1 MLARVFLTLM
11 ILLSFAAPAA
21 GQEADPLAGQW
32 HFDAEFP
39 TSPEDPE
46 SQRYT
51 PDSSGGGRDLEW
63 CNGCANLGEG
73 RWGNGYDAAS
83 SSWGL
88 AAPGADLQR
97 ITLMAWVRT
106 GAYPS
111 SSSLIAGRGVGGVT
125 CEEMPYSLQ
134 QLGGDALPGAAF
146 TIRKFD
152 GSAVLSPVSA
162 RIDDDQWHMLA
173 GTFDGTTVRLY
184 LDGQQVGTGTPAGT
198 SAIDYGP
205 GGGSFG
211 IDGFWSSGCEGGSFG
226 GNIDELRVYDRA
238 LSATEIA
245 RLADGSATSPPPLV
259 SDGSA
264 PPTPPAPD
272 GPAPPSSPPPP
283 PAPPTATVTAP
294 SSVATHQ
301 PAVLDAGNSQNATQ
315 YQWDVGS
322 NGKTDIV
329 TSTPM
334 LTLSMPRPGVYPVK
348 LTTVSSGG
356 QTASASAVFRV
367 TGAQPPKSL
376 PATAL
381 PPPVAIS
388 GNKAALTGDATKPTF
403 VCSQKVIFSIVEV
416 TSACFD
422 QATKLTDVPKRERD
436 VVARHYQS
444 EGFSGTV
451 ASICAQA
458 ARGELPQSRCEDAKK
473 FFGPIAGPPLLVM
486 VSKGPVRM
494 NGLTITPGPGASIA
508 VYPKQGRV
516 ISSNATVKWGTLPV
530 SLPRAIDFNI
540 GRVIT
545 SRGVAVTP
553 TNNDPFPAPRRAQLL
568 TFDARKALSNIGGF
582 PVPGGNATADLG
594 VEARDG
600 QRFSSADLTVT
611 VPLLDAF
618 GGKPPS
624 LRTRIRANGAGTPV
638 VQELDALLP
647 QANLG
652 AIRLKNLSFRY
663 REFGR
668 IDGDYNEGTS
678 CDRKQWRVNGEVYF
692 GVLDGK
698 VDMSPPP
705 SGKAQNGLGFCA
717 GGFKHFGA
725 DVTLPEPKP
734 VLFPGVQLNN
744 INFGVGLDPLLFR
757 GGAGIEV
764 AKINRVNG
772 EIVAVF
778 ATPRAPYRFG
788 PSEKSYLRDLQGK
801 DPFTSTTFG
810 VGGEVFTRVP
820 VLGDVKLGQGG
831 ILYSYPDYFAFGGST
846 KVTALL
852 ITVEGGISGW
862 FRFKSGKFQLGG
874 FVRTCLNLPKP
885 FNFLCRGGSAY
896 VGSKGIS
903 ACIEVGIDI
912 GAGYR
917 WGAPF
922 PVLMLR
928 NNCKHSPFWEP
939 NTAQASAT
947 THTFTVRRGE
957 KYKSLMVR
965 GAGGASPSI
974 EVRAPGGE
982 VVSTADNPL
991 SNGKTMSVLRLERG
1005 ATYVAVENGQPGRYT
1020 VSTLPGSAQLGRVA
1034 ATRPGYDTEFKAR
1047 VTGKGAVRTL
1057 VYDAR
1062 KPGGQNV
1069 TFVERGS
1076 RVARPLLTVR
1086 GGKGKFRFRPS
1097 VVPGR
1102 ARSIVAVSTLNG
1114 YAIPDQTLARFRA
1127 PAIPKTGRAR
1137 KLSVRRKGT
1146 VLTLRWSKA
1155 QGATRYGVALRL
1167 SNGQMRMFQ
1176 VSARRRSLRIPRVPR
1191 DLAGRV
1197 EVSAQGVLLDWGR
1210 ARSTP
1215 FRRLE
1220 APFTIVQTDR
1230 VNEKRTAQRQEAKKR
1245 QSAKRKRPARRRG
1258 GADQPGK
1265 S

>member
-1 MLARVFLTLM
+1 MTPMLGRVVLTLV
-11 ILLSFAAPAA
+11 ILLSVAAPAA
-21 GQEADPLAGQW
+21 GQEANPLVGQW
-32 HFDAEFP
+32 HFDAAFP
-39 TSPEDPE
+39 TNPDDSE
-46 SQRYT
+46 SARYT
-51 PDSSGGGRDLEW
+51 PDSSGGGRNIEW

-73 RWGNGYDAAS
+73 RWGNGYDGAS
-83 SSWGL
+83 SFPSR

-97 ITLMAWVRT
+97 VTLMAWVRT
-106 GAYPS
+106 GAYPPAG
-111 SSSLIAGRGVGGVT
+111 SLIAGRDTSGVT

-134 QLGGDALPGAAF
+134 QMGGDALPGATF

-162 RIDDDQWHMLA
+162 RIDDGQWHMLA

-184 LDGQQVGTGTPAGT
+184 LDGEQVGTGTPAGT
-198 SAIDYGP
+198 AAIDYGA
-205 GGGSFG
+205 GGGNFG
-211 IDGFWSSGCEGGSFG
+211 IDGFWSSGCEGGSFDG
-226 GNIDELRVYDRA
+226 DIDELRVYDRA
-238 LSATEIA
+238 LTATEIA
-245 RLADGSATSPPPLV
+245 RMANPSATSPPPLV
-259 SDGSA
+259 RDGS
-264 PPTPPAPD
+264 TQ
-272 GPAPPSSPPPP
+272 PPPP

-294 SSVATHQ
+294 SPVATHQ
-301 PAVLDAGNSQNATQ
+301 PAVLDASNSQNATQ
-315 YQWDVGS
+315 YQWDVGG

-329 TSTPM
+329 TSTPI
-334 LTLSMPRPGVYPVK
+334 LAVSMPRPGVFPVK

-356 QTASASAVFRV
+356 QTATASAVFRV
-367 TGAQPPKSL
+367 TGAQPPKSV
-376 PATAL
+376 PVTAV
-381 PPPVAIS
+381 PPPVAVS
-388 GNKAALTGDATKPTF
+388 GNKAALTGDVTKPIF
-403 VCSQKVIFSIVEV
+403 ICAQKVIFSIVEV
-416 TSACFD
+416 TASCFD
-422 QATKLTDVPKRERD
+422 QVTKLTDVPKRERD
-436 VVARHYQS
+436 VVQSHYQS
-444 EGFSGTV
+444 EGLSGLVFT
-451 ASICAQA
+451 ICAQA
-458 ARGELPQSRCEDAKK
+458 ARGVLPQSKCEDAKK
-473 FFGPIAGPPLLVM
+473 FFGPIEGPPLLVM

-494 NGLTITPGPGASIA
+494 NGLTITPGSGASIV

-530 SLPRAIDFNI
+530 SLPRAVDFNL
-540 GRVIT
+540 GRILT
-545 SRGVAVTP
+545 NRGAAVTP
-553 TNNDPFPAPRRAQLL
+553 TNNDPFPAPNRIQLL
-568 TFDARKALSNIGGF
+568 TFDAQKALSNIGGF
-582 PVPGGNATADLG
+582 PVPGGNATADLA

-618 GGKPPS
+618 GGKSPS
-624 LRTRIRANGAGTPV
+624 LRTRIRANSAGTPV
-638 VQELDALLP
+638 VEELDARLP
-647 QANLG
+647 EANLG

-668 IDGDYNEGTS
+668 IDGDYNEGTT
-678 CDRKQWRVNGEVYF
+678 CARKQWRVNGEVYF
-692 GVLDGK
+692 GLLEGK

-705 SGKAQNGLGFCA
+705 GGKAQNGLGFCA

-725 DVTLPEPKP
+725 DVNLPEPKP
-734 VLFPGVQLNN
+734 MIFPNVQLNN
-744 INFGVGLDPLLFR
+744 INFGIGLDPLLFR
-757 GGAGIEV
+757 GGAGVEV

-778 ATPRAPYRFG
+778 ATPSAPYRFG
-788 PSEKSYLRDLQGK
+788 PGEKSYIRDLQGK
-801 DPFTSTTFG
+801 DPFTSTTFA

-820 VLGDVKLGQGG
+820 VIGDIKLGQGG
-831 ILYSYPDYFAFGGST
+831 ILYSHPDYFAFGGTT
-846 KVTALL
+846 KASALL
-852 ITVEGGISGW
+852 ITVEGGFSGW
-862 FRFKSGKFQLGG
+862 FRFKSNKFQLGG

-896 VGSKGIS
+896 VGSRGIS

-928 NNCKHSPFWEP
+928 NNCKHSPFWEK

-947 THTFTVRRGE
+947 THAFTVRRGE
-957 KYKSLMVR
+957 RYKSLMVR

-1005 ATYVAVENGQPGRYT
+1005 ATYVAVENGRPGRYT
-1020 VSTLPGSAQLGRVA
+1020 VSTLPGSAQLGRIA

-1062 KPGGQNV
+1062 KPGGQSV

-1076 RVARPLLTVR
+1076 RVARPLRTVR

-1102 ARSIVAVSTLNG
+1102 ARKIVAVSTLNG

-1137 KLSVRRKGT
+1137 KLSVRRKGK
-1146 VLTLRWSKA
+1146 VLRVRWSNA
-1155 QGATRYGVALRL
+1155 QGAKRYGVALRL
-1167 SNGQMRMFQ
+1167 SNGQMRMFE
-1176 VSARRRSLRIPRVPR
+1176 VGARRRSLRIARVPR

-1210 ARSTP
+1210 ARSTR

-1230 VNEKRTAQRQEAKKR
+1230 VNEKRAAQRQVAKKR
-1245 QSAKRKRPARRRG
+1245 KAAKRKRAARRAA
-1258 GADQPGK
+1258 AD
-1265 S
+1265 